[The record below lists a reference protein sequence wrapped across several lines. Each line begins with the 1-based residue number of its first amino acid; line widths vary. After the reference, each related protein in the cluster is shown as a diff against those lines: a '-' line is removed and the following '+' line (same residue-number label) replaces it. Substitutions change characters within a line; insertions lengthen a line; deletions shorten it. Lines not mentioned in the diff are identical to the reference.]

1 MNRALVTAPVNPV
14 LTTAE
19 VKAHLRID
27 GADEDTYL
35 DNLRDAA
42 VAWVEQYLDR
52 QLITQ
57 TWDVSLDEFDG
68 AIEID
73 RLYPVQSVV
82 SVKYIDAADV
92 EQTVAGSNYYV
103 DALAY
108 PVMIKPVNTW
118 PGTHE
123 RPNAVTVRLTV
134 GYGDNASDV
143 PEPIRQAALLLI
155 GHWDAHREAVVVG
168 TITAQVPMAVEM
180 LLGPYRLI
188 TV

>member
-1 MNRALVTAPVNPV
+1 MDRALVTAPVNPV

-27 GADEDTYL
+27 GSDEDTYL

-57 TWDVSLDEFDG
+57 TWDVFLDEFDG
-68 AIEID
+68 AIEIA
-73 RLYPVQSVV
+73 RLYPVQAVG
-82 SVKYIDAADV
+82 SVKYRDAADV
-92 EQTVAGSNYYV
+92 EQTVASSSYYV

-108 PVMIKPVNTW
+108 PVMIKPVSTW

-123 RPNAVTVRLTV
+123 KPNAVTVRLTV
-134 GYGDNASDV
+134 GYGDSAADV
-143 PEPIRQAALLLI
+143 PEAIRQAVLLAVGWL
-155 GHWDAHREAVVVG
+155 DAKREDAG
-168 TITAQVPMAVEM
+168 EPPPAIEY
-180 LLGPYRLI
+180 LLGPYRLL
-188 TV
+188 TL